1 MHGKQLCL
9 QNMRHSH
16 PDLDMKLR
24 FAYLVSH
31 PSSVT
36 DRRTYACVVD
46 SLLWQHT
53 KIPSRLLHDFNK
65 HAGSTYLLQ
74 DPNPQASHHWE
85 NHLAAGAQGQT
96 TIPAS
101 GVL

>member
-1 MHGKQLCL
+1 
-9 QNMRHSH
+9 MRHSH

-36 DRRTYACVVD
+36 DRHTYACVVD

-65 HAGSTYLLQ
+65 RAGSTYLLQ